1 MKQQVTKGD
10 IIRRHLE
17 RQARPRGSGYVES
30 IELLFVACFFIAMA
44 AGLGIAWLVVGGW
57 L

>member
-1 MKQQVTKGD
+1 MRRQVTQGD

-17 RQARPRGSGYVES
+17 RQPRRGSGYVES
-30 IELLFVACFFIAMA
+30 IELLLLACFFIAMA
-44 AGLGIAWLVVGGW
+44 VGIGIAWLVVEGW